1 LKISKPVK
9 RHVLRDEIRD
19 YLVDAIVKDEFEPG
33 ERIIETRIA
42 ETLGVSQAPVRE
54 ALRDL
59 ELMGFVESAPY
70 RGTTVC
76 RPSLD
81 EILAVYPVRAAL
93 EGSAG
98 RLAAAHITAEH
109 YLRLEDELAAMLAAA
124 QRDDPHAQSVANIA
138 FHQVI
143 LEASGNRTLLRLW
156 QMMRLPNWT
165 FVTAVLSGRN
175 LVELARRHQILID
188 ALRTG
193 DPNIAEQAMR
203 HHIEEAAQWLAV
215 SSGPQP

>member
-1 LKISKPVK
+1 MKISKPVK

-19 YLVDAIVKDEFEPG
+19 YLVDAIVNAEFEPG

-98 RLAAAHITAEH
+98 RLAATRMTGEH
-109 YLRLEDELAAMLAAA
+109 YLRLEEELAAMLEAAGRNDA
-124 QRDDPHAQSVANIA
+124 HAQSVANIA
-138 FHQVI
+138 FHQTI
-143 LEASGNRTLLRLW
+143 LEAAGNRTLLRLW

-165 FVTAVLSGRN
+165 FVTSVLSGRN
-175 LVELARRHQILID
+175 LVELARRHQGLID

-193 DPNIAEQAMR
+193 DPNVSEQAMR
-203 HHIEEAAQWLAV
+203 AHIEEAAQWLVV
-215 SSGPQP
+215 SSGQQS